1 MKNME
6 KVLNESEI
14 ISWYLLG
21 KPMKEIVRHSKYK
34 DRSGVYRFL
43 NRNNITPDRNPRINL
58 SDEDVKEMID
68 MYGSSQKVT
77 AVELGKKFGIS
88 GDSVLSILRE
98 NGIEIR
104 SQPRKHVINEAYFD
118 SYNPNVMY
126 VVALIQTDGTI
137 HKDLLG
143 FSIIQKD
150 YDLLKRIADEM
161 GADDDIIY
169 DYDNGV
175 PSLIVRSKKM
185 ARSLM
190 DNFMLHPKKSKTL
203 EMPEVPKELI
213 PSLLRGLFD
222 GDGHF
227 SKREAGF
234 VTASESF
241 ALSFYDILQEYGLDP
256 NLNLEKPNQTW
267 LFRVYVRGRDKLQML
282 NDILYSDGSTLYRED
297 KRKRLLNAYN
307 KGDIDE

>member
-1 MKNME
+1 ME

-21 KPMKEIVRHSKYK
+21 KPMKEIVKHSKYNDK
-34 DRSGVYRFL
+34 SGIYRIL
-43 NRNNITPDRNPRINL
+43 NKNNIIPDRNPRINL
-58 SDEDVKEMID
+58 SDEKINEMIEL
-68 MYGSSQKVT
+68 YNASQKVT
-77 AVELGKKFGIS
+77 AVELGEKYDVS
-88 GDSVLSILRE
+88 DDSVLRILRE
-98 NGIEIR
+98 NGVEIR
-104 SQPRKHVINEAYFD
+104 PQPRKHLINEAYFD
-118 SYNPNVMY
+118 SFNPNVMY
-126 VVALIQTDGTI
+126 IVALIQTDGTI
-137 HKDLLG
+137 HQDLLG

-203 EMPEVPKELI
+203 EMPRVPKELI
-213 PSLLRGLFD
+213 PSSLRGLFD

-227 SKREAGF
+227 TKREAGF

-241 ALSFYDILQEYGLDP
+241 ALSFYDILQKYGLDP
-256 NLNLEKPNQTW
+256 KLNLEKPNQTW

-282 NDILYSDGSTLYRED
+282 YDILHNDESTLYRID
-297 KRKRLLNAYN
+297 KKKKLSNAYK